1 MHKRRN
7 HIMAACTVRSGNR
20 LIRVGM
26 ASQMFGPFA
35 GTARDPAAHPL
46 RVVPIGQA
54 FRLASERAPADLHFM
69 SLVSA
74 AG

>member
-1 MHKRRN
+1 LLAEKELRQVLR
-7 HIMAACTVRSGNR
+7 APADST
-20 LIRVGM
+20 
-26 ASQMFGPFA
+26 